1 MNNDPFDVRLPLLL
15 LLLGLVGL
23 LVLGLS
29 FMVVVVVLGRF
40 PLVVL
45 VLEGDQRS
53 LKSSSCR
60 RNFSPRY

>member
-53 LKSSSCR
+53 LKSSNCR
-60 RNFSPRY
+60 T